1 MFVFMNN
8 RLSSLF
14 NFFKYKFQKYSFVF
28 KHFFFAC
35 LVLII
40 LFIGWYKSLDFYVE
54 KGEYIKVP
62 LFVNKHISTID
73 VLAKKNNLKFR
84 IIDSVYDKSKRKG
97 IVISQYPKKN
107 TNVKRGKSI
116 DLIITAISSR
126 LVNFP
131 NIIDQPMSIASNL
144 LESSG
149 LLVGELNYVKD
160 YRHHQVLGFSVNGE
174 KIEVGNELF
183 YGTKIDLTI
192 GEKSSDS
199 DPVPDLTGL
208 SRDEAHKVLKSYF
221 FNVGS
226 EIFDNV
232 SDSSKAIVI
241 KQSPSTGSIRR
252 LGSQVNLHYYQVN
265 QDTLQ

>member
-1 MFVFMNN
+1 MKKI
-8 RLSSLF
+8 LSSFL
-14 NFFKYKFQKYSFVF
+14 NFIKNKFKKYSFVF
-28 KHFFFAC
+28 KHLFFSC
-35 LVLII
+35 LVLFF
-40 LFIGWYKSLDFYVE
+40 LFLGWYKSLDLYVE
-54 KGEYIKVP
+54 KGKYIKVP

-73 VLAKKNNLKFR
+73 VLAKKNDLKYR

-107 TNVKRGKSI
+107 TNVKKGKNI

-126 LVNFP
+126 LVKFP
-131 NIIDQPMSIASNL
+131 NIIDQPKGIAVNL

-149 LLVGELNYVKD
+149 LSVGKYNLVTD
-160 YRHHQVLGFSVNGE
+160 YRHHQVLDFSVNGE
-174 KIEVGNELF
+174 KIEVGDELF

-192 GEKSSDS
+192 GEKSSDY
-199 DPVPDLTGL
+199 DPIPDLTGL
-208 SRDEAHKVLKSYF
+208 SRDEAYKVLKSNY

-232 SDSSKAIVI
+232 SDTSKAVVI
-241 KQSPSTGSIRR
+241 KQTPQIGSIRR

-265 QDTLQ
+265 QDTLR

>member
-1 MFVFMNN
+1 MFVFMKN
-8 RLSSLF
+8 RLSSFL
-14 NFFKYKFQKYSFVF
+14 NSIKYKFKKYSFVF

-35 LVLII
+35 LVLVI

-54 KGEYIKVP
+54 KGKYIKVP
-62 LFVNKHISTID
+62 LFVNMHISTID

-107 TNVKRGKSI
+107 TNVKKGKNI

-131 NIIDQPMSIASNL
+131 NIIDQPKAIAANL

-149 LLVGELNYVKD
+149 LLVGELNYIKD

-174 KIEVGNELF
+174 KIEVGDELF
-183 YGTKIDLTI
+183 YGTKIDLII
-192 GEKSSDS
+192 GEQSSRY
-199 DPVPDLTGL
+199 DPIPDLIGL
-208 SRDEAHKVLKSYF
+208 SRDEAHKVLKSYY
-221 FNVGS
+221 FNIGS
-226 EIFDNV
+226 EIFNDV
-232 SDSSKAIVI
+232 SDTSNAIVI
-241 KQSPSTGSIRR
+241 KQSPQIGSIRR

-265 QDTLQ
+265 KDTLR